1 MFIKDF
7 SKEKSVAQAA
17 SVIESWSTKLS
28 KVKRHYE
35 IVFILSPS
43 IDSAKSEALL
53 SKIDKVGTDN
63 GAEFLRKDN
72 WGKMKMA
79 HEIQKH
85 QTGSYFYYRLIASRE
100 AINELERAMKLDTA
114 FLRYQTIRLSDDLTE
129 AQIQDLV
136 ERAPKEAS
144 VAPNARAEDESS
156 DFH

>member
-1 MFIKDF
+1 M
-7 SKEKSVAQAA
+7 AQAA
-17 SVIESWSTKLS
+17 SVIENWSTKLS

-53 SKIDKVGTDN
+53 SKIDKVGKDN

-72 WGKMKMA
+72 WGKMRMA
-79 HEIQKH
+79 HEIEKH
-85 QTGSYFYYRLIASRE
+85 QTGNYFYYRLIAARE
-100 AINELERAMKLDTA
+100 AINELERMMKLDTA
-114 FLRYQTIRLSDDLTE
+114 FLRFQTIRLSDDLSE
-129 AQIQDLV
+129 AQIQDLI

-144 VAPNARAEDESS
+144 VSPNARAEDESS